1 MMSTF
6 TNAEKSEQRRQRR
19 VTIPGHPQML
29 DAYNGKILGQLVNL
43 SVDGLMA
50 VSPQG
55 INCGT
60 VCQVRIPLN
69 VGGQPVEI
77 QVGIEALWCED
88 ANDSGSHWTG
98 FQIID
103 ISPEHQKIL
112 NSVVGH

>member
-1 MMSTF
+1 M
-6 TNAEKSEQRRQRR
+6 NAEKSEQRRQRR
-19 VTIPGHPQML
+19 VRIPEHPQIL
-29 DAYNGKILGQLVNL
+29 DAHNGKVLGQLVNL

-50 VSPQG
+50 VSPLC

-60 VCQVRIPLN
+60 VCQVRIPLI
-69 VGGQPVEI
+69 VAGQSVEV

-88 ANDSGSHWTG
+88 ANESGTHWTG

-112 NSVVGH
+112 KSVVGD

>member
-1 MMSTF
+1 MSTLM
-6 TNAEKSEQRRQRR
+6 NAETSEQRRQRR
-19 VTIPGHPQML
+19 VTIPEHPQIL
-29 DAYNGKILGQLVNL
+29 DAHSGKVLAQLVNL

-50 VSPQG
+50 VSPLH

-60 VCQVRIPLN
+60 VYQVRIPLI
-69 VGGQPVEI
+69 VAGQPAAV

-88 ANDSGSHWTG
+88 ANESGTHWTG

-112 NSVVGH
+112 KSLLNE

>member
-1 MMSTF
+1 MMSTL
-6 TNAEKSEQRRQRR
+6 TKAENSEQRRQRR
-19 VTIPGHPQML
+19 VTIPEHPQIR
-29 DAYNGKILGQLVNL
+29 DAHSGKILGQLVNL

-50 VSPQG
+50 VSTLC

-60 VCQVRIPLN
+60 VCQIRVQLN
-69 VGGQPVEI
+69 VSGQPVEI

-88 ANDSGSHWTG
+88 ANESGSHWTG

-112 NSVVGH
+112 NAVVGH

>member
-1 MMSTF
+1 MNTC
-6 TNAEKSEQRRQRR
+6 TNAENSEQRRQRR
-19 VTIPGHPQML
+19 VTIPGHPQIL
-29 DAYNGKILGQLVNL
+29 DTHSGIILGQLVNL

-60 VCQVRIPLN
+60 VYQVRIPLMA
-69 VGGQPVEI
+69 GDQSVEI
-77 QVGIEALWCED
+77 QLGIESLWCED
-88 ANDSGSHWTG
+88 PNDSGSHWTG

-112 NSVVGH
+112 NSVIGD